1 MDGRDDDGI
10 ASGCPGATPTR
21 HRKSTKGFSHA
32 ASNPNP
38 TCRVGGRKKKDT
50 TLSQRAQR
58 VGLSLLVPKGS
69 EAVTTACPKGVRG
82 SDCYV

>member
-10 ASGCPGATPTR
+10 ASGCPGAITKASSQK
-21 HRKSTKGFSHA
+21 HKGFSHA

-38 TCRVGGRKKKDT
+38 TCRVGGRKMKDT

-58 VGLSLLVPKGS
+58 VGLVNSLSQRAQRL
-69 EAVTTACPKGVRG
+69 
-82 SDCYV
+82 

>member
-1 MDGRDDDGI
+1 MPRCI
-10 ASGCPGATPTR
+10 TTASSQK
-21 HRKSTKGFSHA
+21 HKGFSHA

-38 TCRVGGRKKKDT
+38 TCRVGGRKMKDST
-50 TLSQRAQR
+50 AVGSKVPA

>member
-1 MDGRDDDGI
+1 MT
-10 ASGCPGATPTR
+10 ASQVDAQVQHQASSHKAQKGSHTRQAT
-21 HRKSTKGFSHA
+21 
-32 ASNPNP
+32 PNP

-50 TLSQRAQR
+50 TLSRRAQR

-82 SDCYV
+82 SSYV

>member
-10 ASGCPGATPTR
+10 ASGCPGALPQR

-38 TCRVGGRKKKDT
+38 TCRVGGRKMKDST
-50 TLSQRAQR
+50 AVGSKVPA
-58 VGLSLLVPKGS
+58 VGLHCYRNNVP
-69 EAVTTACPKGVRG
+69 AVATFKVQLDR
-82 SDCYV
+82 YV